1 MSNLDKYINIQ
12 KKLLEV
18 YKNKNA
24 DYGSKNIDR
33 FGRIGIMVRMQDK
46 INRYITVS
54 INEISM
60 VNDEKLTDTL
70 EDLINY
76 CYLFLIQS
84 DE

>member
-1 MSNLDKYINIQ
+1 MSKLDKYINIQ

-54 INEISM
+54 SNEISM

>member
-54 INEISM
+54 SNEISM
-60 VNDEKLTDTL
+60 VNDEKLKDTL

>member
-54 INEISM
+54 SNEISM

-76 CYLFLIQS
+76 SYLFLIQS